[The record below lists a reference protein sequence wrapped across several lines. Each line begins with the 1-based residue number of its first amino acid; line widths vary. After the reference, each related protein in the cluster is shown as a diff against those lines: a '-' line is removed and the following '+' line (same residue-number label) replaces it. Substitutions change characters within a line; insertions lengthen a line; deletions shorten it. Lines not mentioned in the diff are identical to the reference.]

1 MTASPDARGGA
12 AVLAA
17 STLIDTV
24 AARTS
29 APGGGVVLAV
39 VSGLAAALGGMS
51 ARFAE
56 GEPSQLAERTDQ
68 MQNRALELAER
79 DLVAYDRYM
88 AARRQS
94 RPPDEV
100 ALALDE
106 LVAVPLEIA
115 SLAAEVATMALRLV
129 DDGNPRLR
137 GDAATAVLL
146 AASATRAAAVLVCEN
161 LRGAVSRTPLDQAR
175 DAVGVAGRAEQALLA
190 QYPELSPPEPA

>member
-1 MTASPDARGGA
+1 
-12 AVLAA
+12 
-17 STLIDTV
+17 
-24 AARTS
+24 
-29 APGGGVVLAV
+29 
-39 VSGLAAALGGMS
+39 
-51 ARFAE
+51 
-56 GEPSQLAERTDQ
+56 

-106 LVAVPLEIA
+106 LVGVPLEIA

-161 LRGAVSRTPLDQAR
+161 LRGAVSHTPLDQAR

-190 QYPELSPPEPA
+190 EYPELSPPEPA